1 MSCRVSVYDNSLVRL
16 GDRVLIGPGVCICT
30 GTHTAHAREPMES
43 RNTSFAHPIII
54 EPDCWIR
61 ARATILPGV
70 RIGAGTTVVAG
81 AVVVNDIGP
90 GLLVGGIPARVIR
103 SLENEVGN
111 GRDI

>member
-1 MSCRVSVYDNSLVRL
+1 
-16 GDRVLIGPGVCICT
+16 
-30 GTHTAHAREPMES
+30 MES
-43 RNTSFAHPIII
+43 GNTSFAHPIII
-54 EPDCWIR
+54 ESDCWIR

-70 RIGAGTTVVAG
+70 RIGAGTTAVAAG